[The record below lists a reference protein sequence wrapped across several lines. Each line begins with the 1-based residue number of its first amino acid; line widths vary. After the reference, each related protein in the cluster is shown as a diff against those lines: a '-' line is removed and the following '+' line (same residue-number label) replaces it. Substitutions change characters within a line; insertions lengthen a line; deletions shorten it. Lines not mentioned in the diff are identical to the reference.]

1 MIGCLYNREV
11 ALVGAKES
19 HLRPGFRLLDGL
31 KPLNKPRR
39 EEFILRLSVQYLID
53 RT

>member
-1 MIGCLYNREV
+1 MIGCLNNREA

-31 KPLNKPRR
+31 KPLNKLSR
-39 EEFILRLSVQYLID
+39 EELVAIYRLR
-53 RT
+53 R

>member
-1 MIGCLYNREV
+1 MIECLYTRGV

-19 HLRPGFRLLDGL
+19 HLRPSFRLLEGP
-31 KPLNKPRR
+31 KPLNKPYR
-39 EEFILRLSVQYLID
+39 EEFILKLSVQYLID